1 LFSRVLQNFRKNL
14 HHSHKGKKCEC
25 CNLFKKLYNTNH
37 LKFTQLSFQMNN
49 GKIVKMK
56 IPFGKI
62 FKILKKALKAWWEKD
77 PFRESAIIAY
87 YAIFAL
93 PGLLVVI
100 LTTAG
105 YFFGNDAVNNLIT
118 DQFTSTMGADTAQQ
132 VQNIIL
138 QASKAKNSVLATIIG
153 VIVMFV
159 GATGVFAQFQKSLNT
174 IWEVKIDDSKS
185 GIWDFIRIRLF
196 SFGLIITIAF
206 LLIVSLVISALLSA
220 FGSWLSGHF
229 SETFYAA
236 LQVVNFIISFAI
248 LAVLF
253 ALMFKFLP
261 DAKIKWKHVWIGSVV
276 TAFLFGIGKFGL
288 GLYFGK
294 LNPGDGY
301 GAASSII
308 LIMLWV
314 SYSSMIVF
322 YGAEFTRAYANFI
335 SGRVAPKDIAI
346 TDNHGNPNYTESKIG
361 FDV

>member
-1 LFSRVLQNFRKNL
+1 MK
-14 HHSHKGKKCEC
+14 
-25 CNLFKKLYNTNH
+25 
-37 LKFTQLSFQMNN
+37 N

-62 FKILKKALKAWWEKD
+62 FKILKKAFSEWWAKD

-105 YFFGNDAVNNLIT
+105 YFFGRDAVNNHIT
-118 DQFTSTMGADTAQQ
+118 AQFTSTMGTDTARQ
-132 VQNIIL
+132 VQNIIV
-138 QASKAKNSVLATIIG
+138 QASEAKNSVLATIIG
-153 VIVMFV
+153 VFIMIV
-159 GATGVFAQFQKSLNT
+159 GATTVFAQFQKSLNT
-174 IWEVKIDDSKS
+174 IWEVKIDNSKFN
-185 GIWDFIRIRLF
+185 IWSFIKIRLF
-196 SFGLIITIAF
+196 SFGLIVTIAF

-220 FGSWLSGHF
+220 FGHWLSDYF
-229 SETFYAA
+229 SETFFVT
-236 LQVVNFIISFAI
+236 LQVFNFILSFVI
-248 LAVLF
+248 LTVLF

-276 TAFLFGIGKFGL
+276 TAILFNIGKFGL

-301 GAASSII
+301 GAAGSII

-335 SGRVAPKDIAI
+335 SGRVAPIDIAK
-346 TDNHGNPNYTESKIG
+346 TDIHPKSG
-361 FDV
+361 

>member
-1 LFSRVLQNFRKNL
+1 MFKV
-14 HHSHKGKKCEC
+14 HHFTRQMIHKVII
-25 CNLFKKLYNTNH
+25 LI
-37 LKFTQLSFQMNN
+37 LKTE
-49 GKIVKMK
+49 MK
-56 IPFGKI
+56 IPFKNI
-62 FKILKKALKAWWEKD
+62 WSILKLALTEWWAKD

-100 LTTAG
+100 LTTTG
-105 YFFGNDAVNNLIT
+105 YFFGNDAVNNHIT
-118 DQFTSTMGADTAQQ
+118 AQFTSTMGADTARQ
-132 VQNIIL
+132 VQNIIV
-138 QASKAKNSVLATIIG
+138 QASQAKNSVLATIIG

-185 GIWDFIRIRLF
+185 GIWSFVRVRLF
-196 SFGLIITIAF
+196 SFGLIISIAF
-206 LLIVSLVISALLSA
+206 LLIISLVISALLSA
-220 FGSWLSGHF
+220 FGNWLSGQF
-229 SETFYAA
+229 SETFFVV
-236 LQVVNFIISFAI
+236 LQVVNFIISFVI

-322 YGAEFTRAYANFI
+322 YGAEFTRVYADYI
-335 SGRVAPKDIAI
+335 SGRVAPTEIAK
-346 TDNHGNPNYTESKIG
+346 TDNKGNPNYSERKIG